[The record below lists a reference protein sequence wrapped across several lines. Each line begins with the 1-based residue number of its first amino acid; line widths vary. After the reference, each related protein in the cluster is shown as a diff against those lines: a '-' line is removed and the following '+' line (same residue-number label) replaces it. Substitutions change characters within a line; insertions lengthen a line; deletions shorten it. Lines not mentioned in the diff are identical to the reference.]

1 MIIPTVSTNDH
12 MYDLFS
18 RLLKDR
24 IIILSGEINE
34 KMSALIVSELLF
46 LQAEDKKA
54 PILMYINSPGGSVTD
69 GLAII
74 DTMNILSCPVETYCI
89 GSCASM
95 GSLICTSGAKGK
107 RYILEHGRMM
117 IHQVSTGTS
126 GPVDFIKRQYEEAV
140 NLNDILIDILVHT
153 TNKPKSKILKDI
165 ENDYYMSAKDAVE
178 YGLVD
183 KILIK

>member
-1 MIIPTVSTNDH
+1 MIIPTVSNENH

-24 IIILSGEINE
+24 VIILSGEIDE
-34 KMSALIVSELLF
+34 KTSALVVSQLLY
-46 LQAEDKKA
+46 LQSEDKSA

-74 DTMNILSCPVETYCI
+74 DTMNILSCPVETYCV
-89 GSCASM
+89 GSCSSM
-95 GSLICTSGAKGK
+95 ASLICTSGTKGK

-117 IHQVSTGTS
+117 IHSVSSGIAGTINH
-126 GPVDFIKRQYEEAV
+126 IKRQYDEASA
-140 NLNDILIDILVHT
+140 LNDILATILSHT
-153 TNKPKSKILKDI
+153 TGKQKSKILKDI
-165 ENDYYMSAKDAVE
+165 ENDYFMSAKEAVD

-183 KILIK
+183 KILTK